1 MNVLYTVLK
10 LQSQQTQINHK
21 DNYINTKTITD
32 LLREKFLFI
41 MRPSLQMSLE
51 NK

>member
-10 LQSQQTQINHK
+10 LQSQINRK
-21 DNYINTKTITD
+21 DNYINTKTISD
-32 LLREKFLFI
+32 LQREKYLFI